1 MYYQNP
7 VNDFY
12 MRNANNYGQQ
22 LLPFPPQQ
30 PQIPQ
35 VNTRFVTNIEEA
47 RAAMIDGVST
57 NLFLDS
63 GNGKIYLKK
72 MNNNGLSD
80 FLVYTIEQSKEE
92 KKDPIEE
99 INFRLSNI
107 ENTLGGIINAK
118 SVSNAQSN
126 GYVTTAV
133 AEQNP
138 QAFQKIQK
146 MTSGKFDLI
155 ISSTLRRSLVQR
167 FIFGKYMRIDG
178 YFISHSPHRCVLCL
192 SRTLFS
198 CVTKIYCNC
207 QLELQLSI

>member
-1 MYYQNP
+1 MYPYQNP

-12 MRNANNYGQQ
+12 MRNAQQYGQQ

-63 GNGKIYLKK
+63 GTGKIYLKK

-80 FLVYTIEQSKEE
+80 FLVYSIEQSKEE

-99 INFRLSNI
+99 INSRLSNI
-107 ENTLGGIINAK
+107 ENALGGIINAK

-126 GYVTTAV
+126 GYVATAV
-133 AEQNP
+133 AEQNESN
-138 QAFQKIQK
+138 AEAE
-146 MTSGKFDLI
+146 
-155 ISSTLRRSLVQR
+155 STGFPKNARNDKWKKWSRHEADC
-167 FIFGKYMRIDG
+167 YE
-178 YFISHSPHRCVLCL
+178 L
-192 SRTLFS
+192 SERERNWF
-198 CVTKIYCNC
+198 
-207 QLELQLSI
+207 E